1 MADHGYIN
9 FYTPPEYEPYQQY
22 QQYPSEDARVSN
34 MENILNMSMQ
44 QSMINM
50 QDTTHRL
57 QNLSLQAKLMQ
68 AQLDFIQIV
77 MDMQANNQS
86 THGEQEDNLIMYEK
100 VGEIVEE
107 GVDEIDED
115 TTLEECGELYIT
127 KEIETPH
134 EEEFPQERSDTEE
147 AETIDNQEVM
157 LVAERKERLPS
168 KEKSIEQKGEKVNKV
183 EIDRVIDEIFA
194 LFNKPR
200 LRRIWTPHQLY
211 FKFMEFLS
219 KRRITKYDVLSVSFH
234 PP

>member
-22 QQYPSEDARVSN
+22 QQYPSEDERVSN

-57 QNLSLQAKLMQ
+57 QNLSLQAELMQ
-68 AQLDFIQIV
+68 AQLDFIQTV

-86 THGEQEDNLIMYEK
+86 THEEQEVNSITYEK

-107 GVDEIDED
+107 GVDETEED
-115 TTLEECGELYIT
+115 TTLEECGELYIA
-127 KEIETPH
+127 KEIETLH
-134 EEEFPQERSDTEE
+134 EEEFPQEWSDTEE
-147 AETIDNQEVM
+147 AETVDNQEVM
-157 LVAERKERLPS
+157 MVTARKERLQS
-168 KEKSIEQKGEKVNKV
+168 KEKSIEQEGEKVSKA
-183 EIDRVIDEIFA
+183 EIDRVIDEIWA

-200 LRRIWTPHQLY
+200 LGRIWTPHQLY
-211 FKFMEFLS
+211 FKFMEFLP
-219 KRRITKYDVLSVSFH
+219 KRRSTKDDVLSVSFR

>member
-9 FYTPPEYEPYQQY
+9 FNTPLEYDSYQQY
-22 QQYPSEDARVSN
+22 QQYPSEDEQVSN
-34 MENILNMSMQ
+34 MENILNIIMQ
-44 QSMINM
+44 QFMINM
-50 QDTTHRL
+50 QDTTQRL
-57 QNLSLQAKLMQ
+57 KNLSLQAKLMQ

-211 FKFMEFLS
+211 FKIMG
-219 KRRITKYDVLSVSFH
+219 
-234 PP
+234 

>member
-34 MENILNMSMQ
+34 MENILNMFMQ

-50 QDTTHRL
+50 QDTTERL
-57 QNLSLQAKLMQ
+57 KNLSLQAELMQ
-68 AQLDFIQIV
+68 AQLDFIQTV
-77 MDMQANNQS
+77 MDMQANNPS
-86 THGEQEDNLIMYEK
+86 THGEQEDNSITYEK

-107 GVDEIDED
+107 GVDETEED
-115 TTLEECGELYIT
+115 KTLEECGELYIV
-127 KEIETPH
+127 
-134 EEEFPQERSDTEE
+134 PQERSDTEE
-147 AETIDNQEVM
+147 TETVDNQEVM
-157 LVAERKERLPS
+157 MVTERKERLQS
-168 KEKSIEQKGEKVNKV
+168 KEKSIEQEGEKVSKA
-183 EIDRVIDEIFA
+183 EIDRVIDEIWA

-200 LRRIWTPHQLY
+200 LGRIWTPHQLY

-219 KRRITKYDVLSVSFH
+219 KRRITKDDVLSVSFH